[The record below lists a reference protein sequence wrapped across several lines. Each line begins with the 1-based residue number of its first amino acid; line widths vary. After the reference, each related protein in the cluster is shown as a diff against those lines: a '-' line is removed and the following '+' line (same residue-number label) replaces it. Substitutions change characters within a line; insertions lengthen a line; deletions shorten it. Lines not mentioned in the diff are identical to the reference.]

1 MNKAAMLVG
10 YAVVI
15 ALAAHVV
22 WIHRHIA
29 G

>member
-1 MNKAAMLVG
+1 MNKAAMVIG

-15 ALAAHVV
+15 ALAAHIG
-22 WIHRHIA
+22 WIRWECR